1 MEFLRRQTGCLT
13 SKPVVQDG
21 KSTPKTKV
29 QPWHVSD
36 FTSAAPPLDCVVLKL
51 ATTSF
56 VFLGGFA
63 IMVLEI
69 IGARYLA
76 KDFGGSFYIWISQIG
91 VILIALAL
99 GYAIGGAL
107 ADRFQRASFL
117 GGPLGVAG
125 LFVLL
130 IPDFTPHLVRIIV
143 MRHPLDRDI
152 PLIWQKL
159 DPVFGSTLVF
169 FLPCFVLA
177 ILSPYTI
184 RLAARQLER
193 VGTVS
198 GLVYAASTVGSIA
211 GVFVSGYVL
220 IDYPLS
226 TIFRVTG
233 ALILLLA
240 GLSLVLDQW
249 LERLR

>member
-1 MEFLRRQTGCLT
+1 M
-13 SKPVVQDG
+13 
-21 KSTPKTKV
+21 
-29 QPWHVSD
+29 
-36 FTSAAPPLDCVVLKL
+36 LKL
-51 ATTSF
+51 AATSF

-76 KDFGGSFYIWISQIG
+76 KDFGGSFYVWISQIG

-107 ADRFQRASFL
+107 ADRFKRAKFL
-117 GGPLGVAG
+117 AGPLALAGVFAW
-125 LFVLL
+125 F
-130 IPDFTPHLVRIIV
+130 IPNFTPGLVNAIV
-143 MRHPLDRDI
+143 MRHPLDRDV

-159 DPVFGSTLVF
+159 DPVLGSTLIF
-169 FLPCFVLA
+169 FLPCVLLA

-184 RLAARQLER
+184 RLAARQIEH
-193 VGTVS
+193 VGTIS

-226 TIFRVTG
+226 TVFRATG
-233 ALILLLA
+233 SLILVLA
-240 GLSLVLDQW
+240 GLSLAMDRW

>member
-1 MEFLRRQTGCLT
+1 M
-13 SKPVVQDG
+13 
-21 KSTPKTKV
+21 
-29 QPWHVSD
+29 
-36 FTSAAPPLDCVVLKL
+36 LKL
-51 ATTSF
+51 AATSF

-76 KDFGGSFYIWISQIG
+76 KDFGGSFYVWVSQIG

-107 ADRFQRASFL
+107 ADRFRWAKFL
-117 GGPLGVAG
+117 AGPLSVAG
-125 LFVLL
+125 AFVLF
-130 IPDFTPHLVRIIV
+130 IPDFTPALVKAVV
-143 MRHPLDRDI
+143 MRHPLDRDV

-159 DPVFGSTLVF
+159 DPVLGSTLIF
-169 FLPCFVLA
+169 FLPCFMLA

-184 RLAARQLER
+184 RLAARQIER
-193 VGTVS
+193 VGTIS
-198 GLVYAASTVGSIA
+198 GLVYSASTVGSIA

-226 TIFRVTG
+226 LVFRATG
-233 ALILLLA
+233 VLILLLA
-240 GLSLVLDQW
+240 GLSLTMDRW